1 MKLNEVLKCITL
13 GAIFVVPFVPLVVMS
28 SFFFPYI
35 VGKAVLFRI
44 LVEIAVGTWVILAI
58 RDEKYRPRFSWISGG
73 ILAFVVVMFFA
84 DLLGENPLKS
94 FWSNYER
101 MEGWVTLLHLLGY
114 FVVITS
120 FLNTKKLWNRFFN
133 TSLAVSVW
141 VGLYGVFQIAGW
153 VGATQGVSRL
163 DVTFGNA
170 SYLAIYAVFHI
181 FLALFLLI
189 QRQSWNDFGGYI
201 YSGIILLNIFILYH
215 TATRG
220 AILGFLG
227 AILLITLLIAVFE
240 KEKKKLRKISIGI
253 LVGVILFI
261 GGFIALKNASF
272 IKNSEVLNRFA
283 TISLEETTTKSR
295 FMIWSMAWEG
305 VKEKP
310 ILGWGQE
317 NFSYV
322 FNQNYNPKMYGQEEW
337 FDRTHNVFMD
347 WLIAGGFLGLLA
359 YLSLFVTFL
368 YYLWSR
374 KYNNNFSVFERSIF
388 TGLLV
393 GYFVHNL
400 FVFDNL
406 TSYILFFTILGFIHS
421 QISYS
426 ELPEKQEECWLDK
439 ISDETIV
446 KIITPIIVI
455 LTIFSVYFFNA
466 KSILANRTLLKAIAP
481 QQEGVAENLKYYKKA
496 LSYNSFAN
504 QEIRE
509 QLMQFMI
516 KIRDL
521 NLDPEVKKELLELA
535 VLEAEKEIERDPKN
549 ARTEVFLGSL
559 LNRYGYLDEG
569 LKHFKKGLELSPK
582 KQSIMFGMGS
592 AYINNGR
599 HNEGFE
605 ILQKAY
611 ELEPKY
617 DQAKSL
623 YILSAIYSG
632 NEELVKELFGSI
644 IESGITLDMNFVNAY
659 SKVGDK
665 IKALQVLE
673 VLVRDNPE
681 NVQYH
686 VSLAAAYFENGQ
698 NAQAMA
704 EIEKAIELDPSFKE
718 QGEKFLE
725 EIMVGKRF

>member
-1 MKLNEVLKCITL
+1 MKLDKILKYVTL
-13 GAIFVVPFVPLVVMS
+13 GAVFIVPFVPLVVMS

-35 VGKAVLFRI
+35 VGKAFLFRI
-44 LVEIAVGTWVILAI
+44 LVEIAVGAWAILAI
-58 RDEKYRPRFSWISGG
+58 RNEKYRPKFSWIFVGVLS
-73 ILAFVVVMFFA
+73 LVVVMFLA

>member
-1 MKLNEVLKCITL
+1 MKLDKILKYVTL
-13 GAIFVVPFVPLVVMS
+13 GAVFIVPFVPLVVMS

-35 VGKAVLFRI
+35 VGKAFLFRI
-44 LVEIAVGTWVILAI
+44 LVEIAVGAWAILAI
-58 RDEKYRPRFSWISGG
+58 RNEKYRPKFSWIFVGVLS
-73 ILAFVVVMFFA
+73 LVVVMFFA

>member
-1 MKLNEVLKCITL
+1 V
-13 GAIFVVPFVPLVVMS
+13 GAW
-28 SFFFPYI
+28 
-35 VGKAVLFRI
+35 A
-44 LVEIAVGTWVILAI
+44 ILAI
-58 RDEKYRPRFSWISGG
+58 RNEKYRPKFSWIFVGVLS
-73 ILAFVVVMFFA
+73 LVVVMFLA

>member
-120 FLNTKKLWNRFFN
+120 FLNTKKLWNRFFS
-133 TSLAVSVW
+133 TSLAVSVY
-141 VGLYGVFQIAGW
+141 VGFYGIFQIMGW

-181 FLALFLLI
+181 FLALFLLV
-189 QRQSWNDFGGYI
+189 QRRKWNDFVGYL
-201 YSGIILLNIFILYH
+201 YGGIILLNTYILYH

-227 AILLITLLIAVFE
+227 AILLITLLVAVFE
-240 KEKKKLRKISIGI
+240 KEKKRLRKISIGI
-253 LVGVILFI
+253 LVGTILFV
-261 GGFIALKNASF
+261 GGFIALKDSQF

-305 VKEKP
+305 VKERP

-317 NFSYV
+317 NFNYV

-359 YLSLFVTFL
+359 YLSLFATFL
-368 YYLWSR
+368 YYLWRR
-374 KYNNNFSVFERSIF
+374 KYNNDFSIFEKSIF
-388 TGLLV
+388 TGLLS

-406 TSYILFFTILGFIHS
+406 ISYILFFTILGFVHS
-421 QISYS
+421 QISFM
-426 ELPEKQEECWLDK
+426 EPQERKECWLDK

-446 KIITPIIVI
+446 KIIAPIIIV
-455 LTIFSVYFFNA
+455 LTIFTIYFFNV
-466 KSILANRTLLKAIAP
+466 KGIVANTTLLQAIAP
-481 QQEGVAENLKYYKKA
+481 QQEGVAENLKYYKQA

-559 LNRYGYLDEG
+559 LNRYGYLDDG
-569 LKHFKKGLELSPK
+569 LKHFKKGLKLSPK

-599 HNEGFE
+599 YNEGFE

-617 DQAKSL
+617 DQAKRL
-623 YILSAIYSG
+623 YILSSIYAG
-632 NEELVKELFGSI
+632 KEELIEELFGSI
-644 IESGITLDMNFVNAY
+644 VESGVMLDMNFVNAY
-659 SKVGDK
+659 SKIGEK
-665 IKALQVLE
+665 TKALQVLE
-673 VLVRDNPE
+673 ILVENNPE

-686 VSLAAAYFENGQ
+686 ISLAATYFENGQ
-698 NAQAMA
+698 NSKSII
-704 EIEKAIELDPSFKE
+704 ELEKAIELDPNFKE
-718 QGEKFLE
+718 QGEKFLG
-725 EIMVGKRF
+725 EIKTGERP